1 MTSKAF
7 RLLFL
12 FTFILFAVGVVLGRL
27 LAPCSG
33 VEVKKE
39 ITDTI
44 RYCVPVAKDST
55 VIRYISVRLPP
66 KPPKTEKFDD
76 RDSNVIEA
84 GVMDSVQVELP
95 ITQKVYE
102 DSIYRAYISGYNPN
116 LDSIIIIP
124 PTIVKKRRWNIGLQ
138 IGYGMTIEQRP
149 NFTPYVGIGL
159 TYSLIK

>member
-84 GVMDSVQVELP
+84 EVMDSVQVELP

-138 IGYGMTIEQRP
+138 IGYGVSIKQHP
-149 NFTPYVGIGL
+149 SFVPYVGIGL

>member
-12 FTFILFAVGVVLGRL
+12 FTFLLFALGVVLGSL
-27 LAPCSG
+27 LAPRSG

-66 KPPKTEKFDD
+66 KTEKFDD

-84 GVMDSVQVELP
+84 EVMDSVQVELP

-102 DSIYRAYISGYNPN
+102 DSIYRAYISGYSPN

-138 IGYGMTIEQRP
+138 IGYGMTIERHP
-149 NFTPYVGIGL
+149 NFAPYVGIGL
-159 TYSLIK
+159 TYSLFR

>member
-12 FTFILFAVGVVLGRL
+12 FTFLLFAVGVALGRL

-66 KPPKTEKFDD
+66 KLTKTEKFDD

-84 GVMDSVQVELP
+84 EVMDSVQVELP

-124 PTIVKKRRWNIGLQ
+124 PTIVRKRRWNIGLQ